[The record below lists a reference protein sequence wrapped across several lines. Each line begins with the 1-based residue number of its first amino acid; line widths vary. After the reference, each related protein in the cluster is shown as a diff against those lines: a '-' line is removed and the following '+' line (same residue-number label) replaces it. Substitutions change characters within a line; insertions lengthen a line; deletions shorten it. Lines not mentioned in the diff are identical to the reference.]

1 MLYLHGNA
9 SCRLDALKM
18 LDMLILYKISLF
30 AFDFAGC
37 GLSEGEYIT
46 LGPHEVHDIEVV
58 VEHLLK
64 TNKVANIALWGRS
77 MGAAS
82 SVLFGAR
89 LELLPH
95 IQPFISCMILDS
107 PFASLTSVAED
118 VVNNYNKFLPRA
130 ISSQVGRA
138 GLPVVRKSIMNLIDI
153 DIKTVETLT
162 AAARCNIPAL
172 VFHGRDDDFVQPKQ
186 SQLVFDALMHPAK
199 EYCLI
204 EGTHNSHRDY
214 QYYDKASAFI
224 NEHFLGEDLKRASP
238 LKVFGDLQTSDS
250 VFYAQKIILP
260 FGDVSEES
268 EEMEE
273 RSQQLLNQM
282 RDGVILQLS
291 PKGVN
296 VLLTYTTEVEKFF
309 NYRDLH
315 LYGVHKKMVFWLSTK
330 AEPEKLEAFGSNQAQ
345 QINEMVEKFIN
356 DMISRQMGLS
366 HYDSGEV
373 REKIRAAA
381 VKIVRHKEQYGERLN
396 AVEIVSTICDLLNEL
411 LDQEQKSDGGA
422 TDKCVWDQRRREI
435 AGMVRETVADVI
447 EERTGHRPKIPK
459 DKQCCIS

>member
-64 TNKVANIALWGRS
+64 TNSVGPQHGCRQQRAVW
-77 MGAAS
+77 GAA
-82 SVLFGAR
+82 GAPAAHPAVH
-89 LELLPH
+89 LV
-95 IQPFISCMILDS
+95 MILDS